1 MDQVSPLVNERVPP
15 KAVIITSG
23 SELMLGQ
30 MADTNSAW
38 LSAWLSQRGL
48 NVVRHLSVGD
58 DLGALVSVLSD
69 SLRDYEVTLV
79 TGGLGPTEDDL
90 TRLAVARTL
99 GRPLEYRPGLAI
111 QIVSFMTGH
120 GYPCSSNNF
129 RQAWLPGGCFLV
141 ENPWG
146 TAPAFSVE
154 EKNRIMLFTPGVPQ
168 EMKNIVN
175 AYLGPKLEE
184 KFSTRLGHHRT
195 TIIRASALGESRVDD
210 LLGDLIRS
218 SKNPVLGLLAGA
230 YETRILITSKARDAH
245 EADALEAPIISEV
258 VKRLGPNYVG
268 QGDLTLAKG
277 VCLELKKRSLRLGLV
292 DTFTLGTA
300 ERMFLEHLDPENLAA
315 LVTADESSIDTV
327 VKFLFET
334 LGADLVGVI
343 QTQEPDQGQSPQS
356 FEKAQKTEIEPP
368 PLERETR
375 VKARLLRKTP
385 EGYRELASEVPR
397 VGRTRAMAMAR
408 AGALMALLLWDHLK
422 NRDQE

>member
-1 MDQVSPLVNERVPP
+1 MDQINPNVHGRVPP

-38 LSAWLSQRGL
+38 LSAWLSERGV
-48 NVVRHLSVGD
+48 NVVRHVSVGD
-58 DLGALVSVLSD
+58 DLGALVSVLTD

-99 GRPLEYRPGLAI
+99 GKPLEYRPALAT
-111 QIVSFMTGH
+111 QIVSFMIGH
-120 GYPCSSNNF
+120 GHSCSSNNF
-129 RQAWLPGGCFLV
+129 RQAWLPAGCFLV

-154 EKNRIMLFTPGVPQ
+154 EKNRVMLFTPGVPQ

-175 AYLGPKLEE
+175 VFLGPKLAE
-184 KFSTRLGHHRT
+184 KFPARLGHHRT
-195 TIIRASALGESRVDD
+195 TIIRASALGESLVDD

-230 YETRILITSKARDAH
+230 YETRILITSKAMDAR
-245 EADALEAPIISEV
+245 EADRLEAPIVSEI

-268 QGDLTLAKG
+268 QGDLTLAKA

-292 DTFTLGTA
+292 DTFTLGSA
-300 ERMFLEHLDPENLAA
+300 GKMFLDHLEPENLAA
-315 LVTADESSIDTV
+315 LVNAGENSIDSAV
-327 VKFLFET
+327 GYLFGT
-334 LGADLVGVI
+334 LGADLVGII
-343 QTQEPDQGQSPQS
+343 QNHDPGQTAQV
-356 FEKAQKTEIEPP
+356 FEKAQKAEVEPP
-368 PLERETR
+368 PLSMETR
-375 VKARLLRKTP
+375 VKATVIQKTP
-385 EGYRELASEVPR
+385 SGYREIASDVPK
-397 VGRTRAMAMAR
+397 VGRTKAMAMAR
-408 AGALMALLLWDHLK
+408 AGALMALLLWNHLK
-422 NRDQE
+422 NLDQE